1 MKFIIVIFF
10 SFLSTPICLS
20 QNWNGHFS
28 YYNSID
34 TSTGNG
40 KIFTASE
47 NAIYIYS
54 SQTDQLETL
63 TTIDGLSGDF
73 ISNIHY
79 SSIFNKLVIGYENGL
94 IQIVDF
100 TNDNVLTI
108 YDIIE
113 KATIPPNKKY
123 INQITEFE
131 DIIYIATDYG
141 ISLYNLNLL
150 EFGDSLFIGDGGA
163 QQEVNQVTISNNYL
177 YATLPEFGGV
187 RRVSLDLDIINYQ
200 NWEVVYP
207 GDFNFILNLN
217 ENFIFTNENSVFY
230 SQNNSYQEV
239 IYLSQP
245 INDIVINEEQVI
257 VTTESRIFIY
267 DTNFNLINS
276 SVTSNVYNVSFNSS
290 VVYNNNVYVAT
301 SEKGLLKININN
313 IQQYYTIVPD
323 GPLYNNVFSISSL
336 YGKLWTTFGDYTST
350 FNPYPLSRKGIS
362 SLIDN
367 NWNNTPYDS
376 IAENAVNLNN
386 ISINPFNP
394 NNVFVSSYHGGLLE
408 FSEESLSLYDES
420 NSSLESLVSSDINY
434 NSVRISSSVF
444 DDSGTLW
451 LMNSRIDRPLKS
463 YNLDTNQWSSYDF
476 TQIIPDGFDDELGFS
491 DIVVGSNGTKWIGGV
506 NSGLIGF
513 NENGGNP
520 LIKKLNDNDTGNLPS
535 PYVKSLAID
544 NNNHLWIGTIK
555 GLRVLYNT
563 SNFFTTNTSTQQ
575 LVIEEDGI
583 YKELLEQQFISDIKV
598 DGSNN
603 KWIGTIGS
611 GIFYFSQNGQQT
623 IYHFT
628 KNNSPLPSNNIND
641 IALDFVNGVVF
652 IATDRGLV
660 SFDSGGSST
669 SSTLQD
675 SYVYPNPVRP
685 SFNMDVDKIKIDGI
699 TDNINIKITDISGNL
714 VAEANSNTNNRYNG
728 FNLEVDGG
736 IAYWNG
742 KNLANRTVSSGVY
755 IVMLSDLDSYETK
768 VLKIMIIR

>member
-1 MKFIIVIFF
+1 MKFIFVIFF
-10 SFLSTPICLS
+10 SFLSTPLCLS

-79 SSIFNKLVIGYENGL
+79 SSNFNKLIIGYENGL

-290 VVYNNNVYVAT
+290 IVYNNNVYVAT

-313 IQQYYTIVPD
+313 IQQYYFIVPD

-394 NNVFVSSYHGGLLE
+394 NNVFISSYHGGLLE
-408 FSEESLSLYDES
+408 LSEESLSLYEES

-444 DDSGTLW
+444 DNSGTLW
-451 LMNSRIDRPLKS
+451 LMNSRVDRPLKS

-491 DIVVGSNGTKWIGGV
+491 DIVVGSNGTKWIAGAT
-506 NSGLIGF
+506 SGLIGF

-520 LIKKLNDNDTGNLPS
+520 LLKRINDNDIGNLPS

-563 SNFFTTNTSTQQ
+563 SNFFNTNTSTQQ

>member
-1 MKFIIVIFF
+1 MKFIFVIFF
-10 SFLSTPICLS
+10 SFLSTPLCLS

-386 ISINPFNP
+386 ISIIPFNP

-476 TQIIPDGFDDELGFS
+476 TQS
-491 DIVVGSNGTKWIGGV
+491 
-506 NSGLIGF
+506 
-513 NENGGNP
+513 
-520 LIKKLNDNDTGNLPS
+520 
-535 PYVKSLAID
+535 YQM
-544 NNNHLWIGTIK
+544 
-555 GLRVLYNT
+555 VLMMN
-563 SNFFTTNTSTQQ
+563 
-575 LVIEEDGI
+575 
-583 YKELLEQQFISDIKV
+583 
-598 DGSNN
+598 
-603 KWIGTIGS
+603 
-611 GIFYFSQNGQQT
+611 
-623 IYHFT
+623 
-628 KNNSPLPSNNIND
+628 
-641 IALDFVNGVVF
+641 
-652 IATDRGLV
+652 
-660 SFDSGGSST
+660 
-669 SSTLQD
+669 
-675 SYVYPNPVRP
+675 
-685 SFNMDVDKIKIDGI
+685 
-699 TDNINIKITDISGNL
+699 
-714 VAEANSNTNNRYNG
+714 
-728 FNLEVDGG
+728 
-736 IAYWNG
+736 
-742 KNLANRTVSSGVY
+742 
-755 IVMLSDLDSYETK
+755 
-768 VLKIMIIR
+768 

>member
-1 MKFIIVIFF
+1 
-10 SFLSTPICLS
+10 
-20 QNWNGHFS
+20 
-28 YYNSID
+28 
-34 TSTGNG
+34 
-40 KIFTASE
+40 
-47 NAIYIYS
+47 
-54 SQTDQLETL
+54 
-63 TTIDGLSGDF
+63 
-73 ISNIHY
+73 
-79 SSIFNKLVIGYENGL
+79 
-94 IQIVDF
+94 
-100 TNDNVLTI
+100 
-108 YDIIE
+108 
-113 KATIPPNKKY
+113 
-123 INQITEFE
+123 
-131 DIIYIATDYG
+131 
-141 ISLYNLNLL
+141 
-150 EFGDSLFIGDGGA
+150 
-163 QQEVNQVTISNNYL
+163 
-177 YATLPEFGGV
+177 
-187 RRVSLDLDIINYQ
+187 
-200 NWEVVYP
+200 
-207 GDFNFILNLN
+207 
-217 ENFIFTNENSVFY
+217 
-230 SQNNSYQEV
+230 
-239 IYLSQP
+239 
-245 INDIVINEEQVI
+245 VINEEQVI

>member
-1 MKFIIVIFF
+1 MKFIFVIFF
-10 SFLSTPICLS
+10 SFLSTPLCLS

-444 DDSGTLW
+444 DD
-451 LMNSRIDRPLKS
+451 
-463 YNLDTNQWSSYDF
+463 
-476 TQIIPDGFDDELGFS
+476 
-491 DIVVGSNGTKWIGGV
+491 
-506 NSGLIGF
+506 
-513 NENGGNP
+513 
-520 LIKKLNDNDTGNLPS
+520 
-535 PYVKSLAID
+535 
-544 NNNHLWIGTIK
+544 
-555 GLRVLYNT
+555 
-563 SNFFTTNTSTQQ
+563 
-575 LVIEEDGI
+575 
-583 YKELLEQQFISDIKV
+583 
-598 DGSNN
+598 
-603 KWIGTIGS
+603 
-611 GIFYFSQNGQQT
+611 
-623 IYHFT
+623 
-628 KNNSPLPSNNIND
+628 
-641 IALDFVNGVVF
+641 
-652 IATDRGLV
+652 
-660 SFDSGGSST
+660 
-669 SSTLQD
+669 
-675 SYVYPNPVRP
+675 
-685 SFNMDVDKIKIDGI
+685 
-699 TDNINIKITDISGNL
+699 
-714 VAEANSNTNNRYNG
+714 
-728 FNLEVDGG
+728 
-736 IAYWNG
+736 
-742 KNLANRTVSSGVY
+742 
-755 IVMLSDLDSYETK
+755 
-768 VLKIMIIR
+768 